1 MGRRCG
7 CFRDLFDGEELGQL
21 GVLKGAAALV
31 AHGGLDAGVAEQLL
45 NFTQVGCA
53 GEQRSGLVLGD
64 DAREGVG
71 AFGATGAF
79 HERSGLRLKSMS

>member
-45 NFTQVGCA
+45 NFTYVDATLEGMDGPPQESHA
-53 GEQRSGLVLGD
+53 GGQ
-64 DAREGVG
+64 
-71 AFGATGAF
+71 AT
-79 HERSGLRLKSMS
+79 E